1 MPPPFLSPHYSHNIF
16 LSHLQT
22 AQELLTLMSE
32 YSQKRENIRHKN
44 NEEEKLIDG
53 VSWGLKKLNLG
64 HNLITWIRQR

>member
-16 LSHLQT
+16 LSNLQT

-53 VSWGLKKLNLG
+53 VS
-64 HNLITWIRQR
+64 